1 MLELIYR
8 PLFSKAEIVRL
19 GAIVKTFNRTRS
31 ISSTPKRN
39 VFSSLFLTRP
49 SSLEISQLP
58 TPRVQSSLDIPKLDL
73 ILEGRL
79 ACTILSAT
87 MHVFQIIMAQFK
99 LRRQGKVY
107 MAGTFGPEDFYGG
120 KEPFIFSTS
129 GLSRSVL
136 SLVGWWDGEIL
147 VGLSIRFILCT
158 NGFGDEDNLN
168 LLLSELGTLAQVVA
182 FHRTEPKFQTHPLF
196 PARQNYI
203 DLVSLF
209 SPHCGRI
216 AQARYDRHGEQLE
229 PRISQ
234 IFFFATTDDTASNM

>member
-1 MLELIYR
+1 MISTPSPSPDQKDIVGQHTRYVGVNIPPTLLQ
-8 PLFSKAEIVRL
+8 KIVRL
-19 GAIVKTFNRTRS
+19 GAIVKTFNRTR
-31 ISSTPKRN
+31 TADAA
-39 VFSSLFLTRP
+39 V
-49 SSLEISQLP
+49 
-58 TPRVQSSLDIPKLDL
+58 VQSSLDIPKLDL

-107 MAGTFGPEDFYGG
+107 MADTFGPEDFYGG

-129 GLSRSVL
+129 RLSRSVL

-147 VGLSIRFILCT
+147 VGLSILSLEHSLKLLHSTGPSRNSRHILCSQR
-158 NGFGDEDNLN
+158 D
-168 LLLSELGTLAQVVA
+168 
-182 FHRTEPKFQTHPLF
+182 K
-196 PARQNYI
+196 NYI

-209 SPHCGRI
+209 GPHCGRI
-216 AQARYDRHGEQLE
+216 AQARYDRHGGKLE

-234 IFFFATTDDTASNM
+234 IFFFATTDDTASNTEYIPSIYSELPTRDSQSQLLFTSL